1 MEYKSLLKLPF
12 FFFFFFVVIF
22 FFLLLI
28 LISVQC
34 FILVLAEAL
43 PTISLHSFPPIYT
56 HLEIIFAFL
65 HHASE
70 SNLSVE
76 RNIERVNEQGYGITR
91 RNLGWENSDGVRFR
105 IIMLNIENRRVT
117 RVLIYE
123 T

>member
-65 HHASE
+65 HDASE

-76 RNIERVNEQGYGITR
+76 RNIIEGVNEQVGYGTEIQA
-91 RNLGWENSDGVRFR
+91 ENIAKS
-105 IIMLNIENRRVT
+105 
-117 RVLIYE
+117 
-123 T
+123 